1 MSREHKKIL
10 YNSKLHKTFFISV
23 STITGCLSIY
33 AFAFLFAV
41 IIGSMSSAIELKTC
55 VVAAFIKKY
64 KSVLRKRK
72 RNMTK

>member
-23 STITGCLSIY
+23 SAITGCLSIY

-41 IIGSMSSAIELKTC
+41 IVGSMSSAIELKTC

-72 RNMTK
+72 RNMRK